1 MMAKAR
7 LALPGFRTLIDWGYE
22 TILQGSSDARLLVMI
37 NCSNRADERFET
49 YQREQWMRWEVVET
63 IEEMRLGQKGKDGED
78 EEVTCFIHGA

>member
-49 YQREQWMRWEVVET
+49 YQRE
-63 IEEMRLGQKGKDGED
+63 
-78 EEVTCFIHGA
+78 